1 MSDVSVKFMY
11 KKQESILQ
19 DEKHM
24 AKVAS
29 LQLTAAQDKNSR
41 FSGEVLQIPSGQLQE
56 LFLSTV
62 LCAVKADLPIRFFA
76 DL

>member
-1 MSDVSVKFMY
+1 MY

-41 FSGEVLQIPSGQLQE
+41 ISGEQ
-56 LFLSTV
+56 
-62 LCAVKADLPIRFFA
+62 
-76 DL
+76 